1 MYKVFYG
8 FTKEP
13 FAKDILPPEMYQHNK
28 FKELLSRFAY
38 IKKHRGIML
47 LTGEPGTGK
56 TTALRY
62 FLASLAGQTFFPLYI
77 PLSTVGIT
85 DFYQQMNRKLNGE
98 PFFIKSCL
106 FKSIQERIMDMTLN
120 QNRVPVIVID
130 ECHYL
135 KNENFFE
142 LQIISN
148 FNMDSFDPCVIILSA
163 QSHLNDRLQRSILR
177 SFNQRIEI
185 KYHFNPLGYEE
196 SKEYILHTFKRN
208 GVTHDI
214 FNESAYKAI
223 YKISGGIVR
232 LIGKLIIKTLTYGAL
247 NKKQNLTEEDIF
259 IASNEL

>member
-8 FTKEP
+8 FTQEP
-13 FAKDILPPEMYQHNK
+13 FARNISTHNLFQYNY
-28 FKELLSRFAY
+28 FKELLGRFGY

-62 FLASLAGQTFFPLYI
+62 FLSTLQNQSFYPLYI
-77 PLSTVGIT
+77 PLSTVGVT
-85 DFYQQMNRKLNGE
+85 DFYRQLNEKLNGE
-98 PFFIKSCL
+98 PFSVKSYL
-106 FKSIQERIMDMTLN
+106 FKAIQERILDLVTN
-120 QNRVPVIVID
+120 QNKVPVIVID

-148 FNMDSFDPCVIILSA
+148 FNMDSFDPCIIILAA

-177 SFNQRIEI
+177 SFNQRINI

-196 SKEYILHTFKRN
+196 SKEFVLHAFKSN
-208 GVTHDI
+208 GVNHDI
-214 FNESAYKAI
+214 FTEPAFKALF
-223 YKISGGIVR
+223 KISGGILR
-232 LIGKLIIKTLTYGAL
+232 TLGKLTIKTLSYGAV
-247 NKKQNLTEEDIF
+247 NKKQNLTEEDVF